1 MGFAHPD
8 DQGNLGFCHIFSLG
22 EAIARSDSKNERITG
37 YNSNLNAGLQGGNF
51 VASTLNQPTFNIN
64 ININININSAEGMI
78 ELVQRR

>member
-8 DQGNLGFCHIFSLG
+8 DQGNLGFCHMF
-22 EAIARSDSKNERITG
+22 R